1 MQHHSAQLFGVAENG
16 FWDINRPRMGCM
28 DDNLILFFVTD
39 SYKTGIFWIKCT
51 HYTLICT
58 TISLQ
63 EIIFWPVCWW
73 RDPNLKIQTNIFYS
87 HHRTISPKV
96 TITLLHYHNGS
107 SWTRNN
113 HPAVWRIRIKTFKNC
128 VPQPK
133 YGCLQAKISTYSL
146 QILLRG

>member
-1 MQHHSAQLFGVAENG
+1 M
-16 FWDINRPRMGCM
+16 
-28 DDNLILFFVTD
+28 
-39 SYKTGIFWIKCT
+39 
-51 HYTLICT
+51 YTLICT

-73 RDPNLKIQTNIFYS
+73 RYPNLKIQTNIFYS

-113 HPAVWRIRIKTFKNC
+113 HPAVWRIRILHAVWRIRIKTFKNC

-146 QILLRG
+146 QILCEGRSVIFIITLFFIIILLKHFFLKTFFKMDFFS